1 MDGEQIWGIV
11 RTVLAAVGGWAV
23 AKGYVSN
30 ELLTAVLGGVG
41 TIFVGVWSVVA
52 KKQTPPAA

>member
-1 MDGEQIWGIV
+1 MTGEQVWGVV
-11 RTVLAAVGGWAV
+11 RTILAAVGGWAV

-41 TIFVGVWSVVA
+41 TIFIAAWSVFA
-52 KKQTPPAA
+52 KKPAA